1 MGRSRWF
8 STVLLLALVAPV
20 GAQTI
25 TTREREAVHLLQRA
39 TFGVRPAD
47 VTELLLMGRDQWL
60 DRQLNPGR
68 IPDQTVVAK
77 LDAFPILEKDM
88 GDQLSA
94 YQRQQMEQRQRQ
106 QAMAMDNLSDERRQ
120 ALQDSIRRA
129 RVQGM
134 TPEERQA
141 QQMYNPQ
148 NVMTQLVSA
157 KLTRSVY
164 SDRQL
169 EQMMTDFWFNHF
181 NVFFGKGI
189 DRYLISD
196 YEEKAIRP
204 NVFGK
209 FRDLLGATAKHPAML
224 FYLDN
229 AQSVAVDS
237 MNPMNP
243 NAARQRQQLAQ
254 FQRMTPA
261 QQEEFLRRRNLTR
274 AQVEQRMAI
283 PNAPASNRQRGLNEN
298 YARELME
305 LHTLGVDGGYTQ
317 KDVIEVARAFT
328 GWQFTRPTAGGRG
341 EVAFVFRPQMHDRG
355 SKTVLGKS
363 LPANRGLEDGEQ
375 VLDLLA
381 AHPAT
386 AKFIATKLVERF
398 VNDQP
403 PAELVNE
410 LTAVFQKTNGDLRAV
425 TKALFTS
432 PRFYD
437 QKNYRAKV
445 KTPFE
450 LVASAFRVT
459 GAEVGLS
466 RATVQ
471 TLRALGHLPYN
482 EPAPTGFPAASED
495 WVNSGAM
502 LNRMNFGLALA
513 ANQLD
518 GIRLTPGA
526 LNAGPQPASGEAW
539 VPGLLA
545 RLIPGAETA
554 KLQTT
559 IVNELKKPV
568 ELTAAAPAAPA
579 QDNAM
584 RRQARQNARN
594 AQPGAPVRESAA
606 RALGLALGSPDF
618 QRK

>member
-1 MGRSRWF
+1 MGRGRWF
-8 STVLLLALVAPV
+8 ISLLLLAIAAPV
-20 GAQTI
+20 GAQRVAI
-25 TTREREAVHLLQRA
+25 TERDAIHLLQRA
-39 TFGVRPAD
+39 TFGVRPTD
-47 VTELLLMGRDQWL
+47 VSELMRLGRDQWL
-60 DRQLNPGR
+60 DRQLNPNK
-68 IPDQTVVAK
+68 IDDKAVAAK
-77 LDAFPILEKDM
+77 LDAFPILDKDM

-94 YQRQQMEQRQRQ
+94 FQRQQMEQRQRQ
-106 QAMAMDNLSDERRQ
+106 QMQNMDNLTDAQRQ
-120 ALQDSIRRA
+120 AVQDSIRRA
-129 RVQGM
+129 RVQSM
-134 TPEERQA
+134 TPEERQEM
-141 QQMYNPQ
+141 QMYNPQ
-148 NVMTQLVSA
+148 NVVTQLVSA
-157 KLTRSVY
+157 KLTRAVY

-169 EQMMTDFWFNHF
+169 EEMMTDFWFNHF

-196 YEEKAIRP
+196 YEDKAIRP

-229 AQSVAVDS
+229 VQSVAADS
-237 MNPMNP
+237 MAG
-243 NAARQRQQLAQ
+243 NAQPLRARVEEFR
-254 FQRMTPA
+254 RMTPQ
-261 QQEEFLRRRNLTR
+261 QQEEFLRRRGITR
-274 AQVEQRMAI
+274 EQVEQRMAN
-283 PNAPASNRQRGLNEN
+283 PNTPAPNRSRGLNEN

-328 GWQFTRPTAGGRG
+328 GWQFTRPSPRGGD
-341 EVAFVFRPQMHDRG
+341 EVRFVFRAPQHDRG
-355 SKTVLGKS
+355 EKTVLGQT
-363 LPANRGLEDGEQ
+363 LAANRGMEDGEQ
-375 VLDLLA
+375 VLDILA
-381 AHPAT
+381 AHPST

-403 PAELVNE
+403 PAEFVNE
-410 LTAVFQKTNGDLRAV
+410 LAAVFQSTNGDLRAV
-425 TKALFTS
+425 TRALFSS
-432 PRFYD
+432 PHFYN
-437 QKNYRAKV
+437 QANHRVKV

-471 TLRALGHLPYN
+471 TLRSFGHLPYN
-482 EPAPTGFPAASED
+482 EPAPTGFPASSED

-513 ANQLD
+513 ANRLD
-518 GIRLTPGA
+518 GVRLTPGA
-526 LNAGPQPASGEAW
+526 LNNGQQPASVEEW

-545 RLIPGAETA
+545 RLVPGAETTR
-554 KLQTT
+554 LQTT
-559 IVNELKKPV
+559 ILRELEKPV
-568 ELTAAAPAAPA
+568 EADTTTTTMTT
-579 QDNAM
+579 QDPEM
-584 RRQARQNARN
+584 RRRDRQNARN
-594 AQPGAPVRESAA
+594 PQAGPVREKAA

>member
-1 MGRSRWF
+1 
-8 STVLLLALVAPV
+8 
-20 GAQTI
+20 
-25 TTREREAVHLLQRA
+25 
-39 TFGVRPAD
+39 
-47 VTELLLMGRDQWL
+47 
-60 DRQLNPGR
+60 
-68 IPDQTVVAK
+68 
-77 LDAFPILEKDM
+77 M

-94 YQRQQMEQRQRQ
+94 YQRQQMEQRQSQ

-129 RVQGM
+129 RVQAM

-157 KLTRSVY
+157 KLTRAVY

-237 MNPMNP
+237 MNP

-274 AQVEQRMAI
+274 AQVEQRMAN
-283 PNAPASNRQRGLNEN
+283 PNAPAPNRQRGLNEN

-328 GWQFTRPTAGGRG
+328 GWQFTRPTAGGGG

-355 SKTVLGKS
+355 TKTVLGKS

-403 PAELVNE
+403 PADLVNE
-410 LTAVFQKTNGDLRAV
+410 LTVVFQKTNGDLRAV
-425 TKALFTS
+425 TKALFSS

-526 LNAGPQPASGEAW
+526 LNAGPQPASDEAW

-554 KLQTT
+554 KLQAT

-579 QDNAM
+579 RDNAM

>member
-1 MGRSRWF
+1 MVRNRWF

-20 GAQTI
+20 GAQQI
-25 TTREREAVHLLQRA
+25 PARERDAIHLLQRA

-47 VTELLLMGRDQWL
+47 VTELLRMGRDQWL

-68 IPDQTVVAK
+68 IPDQTAVAK

-88 GDQLSA
+88 SEQLAA

-106 QAMAMDNLSDERRQ
+106 QAIGGMDNLSEERRQ

-129 RVQGM
+129 RVQSM
-134 TPEERQA
+134 TPEQRQE
-141 QQMYNPQ
+141 QQMYNAQ

-157 KLTRSVY
+157 KLTRAVY

-169 EQMMTDFWFNHF
+169 EEMMTDFWFNHF

-196 YEEKAIRP
+196 YEAKAIRP

-209 FRDLLGATAKHPAML
+209 FRDLLGATARHPAML

-237 MNPMNP
+237 TNPG
-243 NAARQRQQLAQ
+243 AVRQRQQLAQ

-261 QQEEFLRRRNLTR
+261 QQEDFLRRRNLTR
-274 AQVEQRMAI
+274 AQVEQRMLN
-283 PNAPASNRQRGLNEN
+283 PNAPAPNRQRGLNEN

-328 GWQFTRPTAGGRG
+328 GWQFTRGDD
-341 EVAFVFRPQMHDRG
+341 VAFVFRPQMHDRG
-355 SKTVLGKS
+355 TKTVLGKS
-363 LPANRGLEDGEQ
+363 LPANRGIEDGEQ

-381 AHPAT
+381 AHPST

-410 LTAVFQKTNGDLRAV
+410 LTVVFQKTNGDLRAV
-425 TKALFTS
+425 TKALFSS

-437 QKNYRAKV
+437 EKNYRAKV

-459 GAEVGLS
+459 GADVGLS

-471 TLRALGHLPYN
+471 TLRSLGHLPYN

-513 ANQLD
+513 ANRLD
-518 GIRLTPGA
+518 GVRLTPGA
-526 LNAGPQPASGEAW
+526 LNAGPQAATVEAW

-545 RLIPGAETA
+545 RLIPGTA
-554 KLQTT
+554 TARLQTT
-559 IVNELKKPV
+559 ILNELKKPV
-568 ELTAAAPAAPA
+568 DATAAAPAAPM

-584 RRQARQNARN
+584 RRQARQNGRN
-594 AQPGAPVRESAA
+594 AQPGAGAPVRESAA